1 MLKIGITGGIGS
13 GKTTVCE
20 LFRLLQIPVFNA
32 DLSAKNIMEHHPFVR
47 ENLTTRL
54 GAGIYT
60 DGILNRKLLARI
72 IFTHPEHL
80 SMVNQLVH
88 PLVQDD
94 FREWVNHQTASYI
107 LMEAAILFESET
119 YKLLD
124 GVILVSAPEKLRI
137 DRVIKRD
144 HLQAEEIKR
153 RIANQ
158 CSEEERM
165 QKSDYVI
172 VNDDKQALIPQVL
185 KLDAILRLK
194 HSELTV
200 V

>member
-20 LFRLLQIPVFNA
+20 LFRLLKVPVFNA

-47 ENLTTRL
+47 EKLITDF
-54 GAGIYT
+54 GSEIYA

-88 PLVQDD
+88 PLVQND
-94 FREWVNHQTASYI
+94 FREWANHQTAYYI
-107 LMEAAILFESET
+107 LMEAAILFESGT

-137 DRVIKRD
+137 DRVMKRD
-144 HLQAEEIKR
+144 HIQSEEVKK
-153 RIANQ
+153 RIASQ

-172 VNDDKQALIPQVL
+172 FNDEKQALIPQVL
-185 KLDAILRLK
+185 KLDAILRHK
-194 HSELTV
+194 PSALTV

>member
-32 DLSAKNIMEHHPFVR
+32 DLSAKNIMDNHPFVR
-47 ENLTTRL
+47 ENLTARL
-54 GAGIYT
+54 GAEIYAN
-60 DGILNRKLLARI
+60 GILNPKLLARI

-94 FREWVNHQTASYI
+94 FGEWVHHQTAPYI
-107 LMEAAILFESET
+107 LMEAAILFESGT

-124 GVILVSAPEKLRI
+124 GIILVSAPEKVRI

-153 RIANQ
+153 RIASQ
-158 CSEEERM
+158 CSEEEKM

-172 VNDDKQALIPQVL
+172 VNDEKQALIPQVL
-185 KLDAILRLK
+185 KLDSILRLK